1 MTNGK
6 DGALAAADPRQADLH
21 RVFYRYFDI
30 LPADTEAL
38 RREVYKLRFQVYCV
52 ETGFERAEDCP
63 EVIEDGRSVKLEI
76 DEYDARSAHY
86 LVRHRRTG
94 LYAATVRL
102 VLPDPVDVMAPYP
115 IEAHCPLDEPVTDP
129 AVRRHLAEISRFAV
143 SKAFKRR
150 RGEQK
155 TLAGIAPDPEV
166 YFAPDERRLLPH
178 MTVGLFAGILRM
190 TRAHDITHW
199 YAVMEPALLRLLR
212 LFGIR
217 FLPIGPDVDYH
228 GLRRPCLAEP
238 DKVLPMIRKINRPV
252 WELITDRGRY
262 A

>member
-1 MTNGK
+1 MT
-6 DGALAAADPRQADLH
+6 DDRTDAPPAADLYRT
-21 RVFYRYFDI
+21 FYRYFDI

-63 EVIEDGRSVKLEI
+63 VVLEDGVPVRLET
-76 DEYDARSAHY
+76 DAYDVRSAHY

-94 LYAATVRL
+94 LFAATVRL
-102 VLPDPVDVMAPYP
+102 VLPDPDDVSAPYP
-115 IEAHCPLDEPVTDP
+115 IEEHCVLEAPVTDP
-129 AVRRHLAEISRFAV
+129 AVRRRLAEISRFAV
-143 SKAFKRR
+143 SREFKRR

-155 TLAGIAPDPEV
+155 TLAGIAPNPEV
-166 YFAPDERRLLPH
+166 YFEPDERRMLPH
-178 MTVGLFAGILRM
+178 MTVGLFAGIVRM
-190 TRAHDITHW
+190 TRAHGITHW

-217 FLPIGPDVDYH
+217 FTPIGPDVDYH
-228 GLRRPCLAEP
+228 GLRRPCLAEV
-238 DKVLPMIRKINRPV
+238 DKVLPMIRRVNRPV
-252 WELITDRGRY
+252 WELITDWGRY